1 MANRRN
7 LGPAMTITPFC
18 ADLCHRPPR
27 ASGHR
32 ALALSAALL
41 LSCATAVAADFNVLV
56 SNDPADGA
64 RIATAVAQPAAGVS
78 KIVNATAR
86 IILSN
91 DLKDS
96 MRATRTSENQIIIGP
111 AHVMASAL
119 SHGYVLAA
127 VSGTSAAYALVA
139 RPGIAKTSDLNQ
151 MRLYLP
157 QQDSLRSYVARGLLE
172 QAGLS
177 MKALKKVEYRNTSG
191 AGLIA
196 LDLGMTDATVAEV
209 GEAEA
214 WIKAHP
220 GKATILAR
228 SQSIPGGL
236 GMAIHKSMPAAER
249 ERVTRALL
257 DAQSPLQGI
266 ASLRATVASSEQ
278 AYAYVASLG
287 IVTPDKLTGVQL
299 VSADQVRD
307 LIAKRASNGVVVVDT
322 RSAREY
328 NAERIAEA
336 VLAPYGEKSL
346 KERDYDVA
354 LDDLTAIAKLDRNQP
369 TVFLCNG
376 AECWKSYKAS
386 REAVKMGFKTVY
398 WFRGGMPEWRA
409 RGLPTLRAESV
420 AVLEKR

>member
-7 LGPAMTITPFC
+7 LGPAMSHPTHL
-18 ADLCHRPPR
+18 ADLRPRPR
-27 ASGHR
+27 LAARQR
-32 ALALSAALL
+32 ALALGTALL
-41 LSCATAVAADFNVLV
+41 LTCASAAADFNVLV
-56 SNDPADGA
+56 SNDPADGT
-64 RIATAVAQPAAGVS
+64 RMATGVAQPAAGVS

-86 IILSN
+86 IVVSN

-139 RPGIAKTSDLNQ
+139 RPDLTKTSDLNQ

-172 QAGLS
+172 QEGLS

-196 LDLGMTDATVAEV
+196 LDLGLTDATVAEV

-214 WIKAHP
+214 WIMAHP

-228 SQSIPGGL
+228 SQNIPGGL

-249 ERVTRALL
+249 ERVARALV
-257 DAQSPLQGI
+257 DPQSPLQGI

-287 IVTPDKLTGVQL
+287 IVTPDKLIGVQL
-299 VSADQVRD
+299 VSAEQVRD
-307 LIAKRASNGVVVVDT
+307 LIAKRASSGVVVVDT

-346 KERDYDVA
+346 KERDYNVA
-354 LDDLTAIAKLDRNQP
+354 LDDLTAIAKLDRARP

-420 AVLEKR
+420 AVLEPR